1 MRQILARLQA
11 CILMVILSVSMFPP
25 DRALVGPAEGLTQ
38 GGIKE

>member
-1 MRQILARLQA
+1 
-11 CILMVILSVSMFPP
+11 MVILSVSMFPA